1 MSTNPSIVRG
11 AFAPEIEHELTLEA
25 ALVLESI
32 GCAYLTGGQPKLR
45 DAVLCWLALTDLPA
59 LKKARRASTVDDLVE
74 HWAQARK
81 PAELLELQPAMTKA
95 VAAAFAPA
103 ADPDDPGD
111 DPLDS
116 LAKKKPA
123 AAGGGST

>member
-59 LKKARRASTVDDLVE
+59 LKKARRAGAVEDLVE
-74 HWAQARK
+74 RWAQARK
-81 PAELLELQPAMTKA
+81 PAELLELQPAMSAA

-103 ADPDDPGD
+103 ADPDAPESD
-111 DPLDS
+111 DPLDA

-123 AAGGGST
+123 AAAGG